1 MVREVFGAAFREGDR
16 AGGRAVIH
24 HHAIGDAR
32 ITGVIEYSGPTHA
45 PEFLYP
51 AVPKAERDAVL
62 KANAHWLAP
71 NHYAPSIDRLI
82 VTIQLW
88 VVQAGGNV
96 IVIDTGVGNRK
107 SRAAAARMD
116 QLNTLVMPWLES
128 IGAGPGQV
136 THVVM
141 THLHTDHV
149 GWNTV
154 EKDGKWVPTFPK
166 ARYLIPKDEFDYW
179 KAEYDKGDTGV
190 NQGSFA
196 DSVLPILEAGLGEFM
211 DGKQEVA
218 GCLSPEPVPGHAP
231 GMLSFRIRSRGEEG
245 IFTADVMHNVI
256 QIVRPDWNDR
266 YVLWPDKALE
276 SRAAVLRR
284 AAERGAL
291 IMPMH
296 LGAPYCGYV
305 RRQGDGYSFEPAT

>member
-1 MVREVFGAAFREGDR
+1 
-16 AGGRAVIH
+16 
-24 HHAIGDAR
+24 
-32 ITGVIEYSGPTHA
+32 
-45 PEFLYP
+45 
-51 AVPKAERDAVL
+51 
-62 KANAHWLAP
+62 
-71 NHYAPSIDRLI
+71 LI

-88 VVQAGGNV
+88 VLHAGGNV

-107 SRAAAARMD
+107 PRSAERMD
-116 QLNTLVMPWLES
+116 RLNTLVMPWLES
-128 IGAGPGQV
+128 IGAGPQQV

-179 KAEYDKGDTGV
+179 KALYDKGDRGV

-196 DSVLPILEAGLGEFM
+196 DSVLPILDAGLADFM
-211 DGKQEVA
+211 DGKSEVA
-218 GCLSPEPVPGHAP
+218 DCLAPEPVPGHAP
-231 GMLSFRIRSRGEEG
+231 GMLSFRLRSRGEEG
-245 IFTADVMHNVI
+245 LFTADVMHNAI

-266 YVLWPDKALE
+266 YCVWPDRALE
-276 SRAAVLRR
+276 SRAAVLKR
-284 AAERGAL
+284 AAGRGAL

-305 RRQGDGYSFEPAT
+305 RRQGEGYAFEPAT